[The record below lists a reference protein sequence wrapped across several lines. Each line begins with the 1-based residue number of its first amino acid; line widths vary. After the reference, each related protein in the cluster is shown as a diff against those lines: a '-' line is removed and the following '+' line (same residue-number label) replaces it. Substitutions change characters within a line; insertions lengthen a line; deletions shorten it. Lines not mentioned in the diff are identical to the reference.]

1 MEKICLV
8 PANFFILWVSFTCIL
23 IILLFVA
30 QIIKTD
36 QHMHFLTLALDWT
49 PNINHIGFFVAQE
62 KGFYREQGIDLNILH
77 PGQDEY
83 RTTPAKKVELGEAD
97 FALCPT
103 ESIISYRTKRTPFQ
117 MIAIAAILQEDL
129 SAITIQ
135 AGNGIGTPA
144 DLDGKIYASYK
155 ARYEDELVREM
166 IRNAGGRGDIKVTYP
181 EKLGIWETVLKGE
194 ADSTW
199 MFLNWEGISL
209 AEADEQLNYFRMEDY
224 DVPYSYSPVI
234 AASEHLV
241 REKGDV
247 YRTFLEATKAGYL
260 YCQDHEDEVVA
271 ILRPLVPPH
280 EQAIDLHRALAA
292 STRSFGTQ
300 LGWGRMERKKV
311 LSFLN
316 WLRKR
321 NLETQPL
328 TVSQLITNRLLS

>member
-1 MEKICLV
+1 MRNLPYFRPLRITGKLHNPPKMNQPIH
-8 PANFFILWVSFTCIL
+8 P
-23 IILLFVA
+23 
-30 QIIKTD
+30 
-36 QHMHFLTLALDWT
+36 LTLALDWT

-62 KGFYREQGIDLNILH
+62 KGFYRDQGIELNILH
-77 PGQDEY
+77 PGQDDY
-83 RTTPAKKVELGEAD
+83 RITPAKKVELGQAD

-209 AEADEQLNYFRMEDY
+209 ADADGQLNYFKMEDY

-241 REKGDV
+241 REKGDNC
-247 YRTFLEATKAGYL
+247 RAFLEATKTGYL
-260 YCQDHEDEVVA
+260 YCQDHADEVVA
-271 ILRPLVPPH
+271 ILQPLVPAH

-292 STRSFGTQ
+292 STRAFGTQ
-300 LGWGRMERKKV
+300 ADWGRMEENKV
-311 LSFLN
+311 LSFLS
-316 WLRKR
+316 WLRQR
-321 NLETQPL
+321 NLETHPL
-328 TVSQLITNRLLS
+328 TVSELMTNRLLS